1 MNPPVPPVGPAG
13 LGAAGP
19 AQPVPCFYRDYFS
32 DASNDPFGG
41 DYTQV
46 LQPYGV
52 PHANQNVIS
61 PTEVQQLALSGQTQ
75 RVPTAFLLLL
85 PDGKLHIF
93 LQIARY
99 DTRMGLPATQW
110 DNHLYV
116 QKGELYH
123 NQAQLVT
130 WDSSYFRQGNASLR
144 VQTPAAI
151 DTSFAGDPAAV
162 FLGPHDA
169 ADADTEVIRYRRT
182 CYVPPAYV
190 PLFLA
195 SPVTPRQ
202 AWETCRAQI
211 VAEHREVQ
219 CAPLIDFFR
228 AAITRTTANVLP
240 ALGVASPNPPLAD
253 TDLLSHRRRIL
264 EQDFPLLNSSQTSI
278 QQNQIATQ
286 LGILIQDNRAESQ
299 RAEQLRLDAK
309 KKPLSSLIG
318 TRGVALLL
326 TICNVAHE
334 DLLPGIYKELANA
347 SKSQQLSILQFA
359 VDEMKRRCAEPDIQ
373 LIMDASH
380 LQLVKNLAFELPD
393 INGVTNGL
401 TPFIF
406 FERLEAEAYE
416 ASATWNALMSGTAGA
431 SSQDLAPLL
440 KAKVKP
446 PISDMHVRHM
456 HRRLEVF
463 CKVIFG
469 EHHGIPTA
477 IEQFLTRYM
486 SMESTLT
493 RLELRQPAHLRH
505 TMVCRKTGLVLNA
518 WFQKRRTIAGQLP
531 PPDLLK
537 FFDDIQLDNNW
548 EQLVPATTLLQL
560 GLSPAPSATAL
571 PLPLQPQPNA
581 PVPLGPLSAQ
591 PTPTNTRSTGVR
603 LNNTA
608 FVASLFTRFK
618 DMTTV
623 SCKTLRDKIR
633 RGELPALPRSKVE
646 PSKPMCLAW
655 HVRAECNSNC
665 SCKYDH
671 VTTYTESD
679 SQELVTWCNE
689 NFHE

>member
-1 MNPPVPPVGPAG
+1 MNPPVPVPPGG
-13 LGAAGP
+13 GAVGP
-19 AQPVPCFYRDYFS
+19 AQPVSCFYRDFFS
-32 DASNDPFGG
+32 DANNDPFNG
-41 DYTQV
+41 DYAQV

-52 PHANQNVIS
+52 NLAGQNV
-61 PTEVQQLALSGQTQ
+61 PTPVEIQQLALSGQTQ
-75 RVPTAFLLLL
+75 RVPSAFLLLL

-93 LQIARY
+93 LQLARF
-99 DTRMGLPATQW
+99 DARMGLPPTAW
-110 DNHLYV
+110 DNHSYV
-116 QKGELYH
+116 QKGELFH
-123 NQAQLVT
+123 NQAQLVS
-130 WDSSYFRQGNASLR
+130 WDTAYFHQGQASLR

-151 DTSFAGDPAAV
+151 DTSFAGDPAAT
-162 FLGPHDA
+162 FLGPHDPL
-169 ADADTEVIRYRRT
+169 DADTELIRYRRT

-211 VAEHREVQ
+211 VTDNREVE
-219 CAPLIDFFR
+219 CAPLIDYFR

-240 ALGVASPNPPLAD
+240 SLAVASPNPPLAD
-253 TDLLSHRRRIL
+253 ADLMSHRRRIL
-264 EQDFPLLNSSQTSI
+264 EQDFPLLGSARATI
-278 QQNQIATQ
+278 QQNQIAAQ
-286 LGILIQDNRAESQ
+286 LGILIQDNRNEST
-299 RAEQLRLDAK
+299 RAEQLRLAAK
-309 KKPLSSLIG
+309 HKPLSSLIG

-326 TICNVAHE
+326 NICNVAHE

-373 LIMDASH
+373 LIVDASL

-401 TPFIF
+401 TPFLF

-416 ASATWNALMSGTAGA
+416 SSATWNALMSGTAGA
-431 SSQDLAPLL
+431 SSTDLAPLL

-463 CKVIFG
+463 TKVIFG

-477 IEQFLTRYM
+477 LEQFLTRYM

-493 RLELRQPAHLRH
+493 RLQLRQPMHLRH
-505 TMVCRKTGLVLNA
+505 TMICRKTGLVLNA
-518 WFQKRRTIAGQLP
+518 WFQKRRTLAGPLP
-531 PPDLLK
+531 PPDFVK

-548 EQLVPATTLLQL
+548 EQIVPSTTLLQL
-560 GLSPAPSATAL
+560 GLGPSPTAPQLSGTVQ
-571 PLPLQPQPNA
+571 QPQP
-581 PVPLGPLSAQ
+581 PVVPPP
-591 PTPTNTRSTGVR
+591 PTPTLTQPPTRTSGVR

-608 FVASLFTRFK
+608 FIASLFTRFK
-618 DMTTV
+618 DMSTV
-623 SCKTLRDKIR
+623 SCRVLRDKIR
-633 RGELPALPRSKVE
+633 RGELPALPMSKVE
-646 PSKPMCLAW
+646 PTKPMCLAW

-671 VTTYTESD
+671 ITTYTESE
-679 SQELVTWCNE
+679 SQSLVAWCNE
-689 NFHE
+689 HFHE